1 MATMEYKG
9 FVAQIE
15 YDAEIDSFFGNV
27 VNVSSPITF
36 YGKTT
41 EELRREFAQSVQ
53 AWLDVCKE
61 RGIEPEKPY
70 SGRVT
75 VRMTPAM
82 HRLIATAAA
91 TSGKSLNAWVVD
103 ALKDTATHAHV

>member
-1 MATMEYKG
+1 MATMEYNG

-53 AWLDVCKE
+53 
-61 RGIEPEKPY
+61 
-70 SGRVT
+70 T
-75 VRMTPAM
+75 
-82 HRLIATAAA
+82 
-91 TSGKSLNAWVVD
+91 
-103 ALKDTATHAHV
+103 